1 MPPRAYLKLAIL
13 AAALLMLMSPT
24 VGADAEIT
32 VTQSFTTK
40 DRVDIGEFITVG
52 YRLVWTATKAPVES
66 ATVLMNGA
74 VCDRWDNGWYVFPDT
89 STTVAYRQ
97 YNLNSVSVG
106 GTPRSFQMN
115 VEPETCVFDQVIIN
129 MYSEYERVNVGEPPP
144 LVWYAYYAFNFETFK
159 GTVVFNHTGPY
170 NTVGRRGITVEYIED
185 PVHGIHSFD
194 ADTAKITWDTVEV
207 RLYSDKQRYD
217 VSKEAKISY
226 TAHYK
231 SDTIPFIGT
240 IELNDT
246 LTKDQVGK
254 YRYTVKSIDDHRNG
268 VTAFTCNTVEAVYDK
283 IIVELETED
292 DRINVGEQAPIT
304 YRAYHAYDG
313 QEYAG
318 DIVLT
323 PKVLESPGSADVR
336 VLRLRDMVYFIGAFE
351 ANTVHVVWDQIQVDL
366 SVDDH
371 RVDLGE
377 TVEVDYTARYA
388 YDGQPLDPGAVKLNA
403 YTMTGDTVGDYAFEV
418 VEVGPNPHNI
428 TSVSFNEC
436 KVVWDQVAVKVKSP
450 TERVVLGTMTGP
462 DVEAYYVYD
471 QKPFQ
476 GTYRLDKEFSA
487 APGSETYRVTGI
499 TDPLYGLRGFTCQEG
514 TYYFDTVKVEHR
526 ENQLIP
532 GMIQVTLSLR
542 YGTDNA
548 PVEDAGVAVNGAPC
562 TYQGGGVYTA
572 SLTSLQPMTSLQ
584 SLIQVDGKVVEQLTV
599 TAPMVGNIAVMV
611 AVLALV
617 VLAVNRLRR

>member
-1 MPPRAYLKLAIL
+1 MPPRAHLKLAIL

-24 VGADAEIT
+24 VGADTEIT
-32 VTQSFTTK
+32 VTQSFITE
-40 DRVDIGEFITVG
+40 DRVDVGEFITVG
-52 YRLVWTATKAPVES
+52 YRLVWTTTKIPVES
-66 ATVLMNGA
+66 ATVRLNGRR
-74 VCDRWDNGWYVFPDT
+74 CDQWDNGWYVLTET
-89 STTVAYRQ
+89 SETVDYRQ
-97 YNLNSVSVG
+97 YNIDSVSVS
-106 GTPRSFQMN
+106 GTTRSFQID
-115 VEPETCVFDQVIIN
+115 VEPKTCVFDQIIIN
-129 MYSEYERVNVGEPPP
+129 MYPEYDRVNVGEDPPI
-144 LVWYAYYAFNFETFK
+144 VWYAYYAFNYEVFK
-159 GTVVFNHTGPY
+159 GTVVFNQTGPF
-170 NTVGRRGITVEYIED
+170 NTVGRRGITVDYVED
-185 PVHGIHSFD
+185 PVYGIHCFD
-194 ADTAKITWDTVEV
+194 ADTVKITWDVVEI
-207 RLYSDKQRYD
+207 RLYSDRQRYD
-217 VSKEAKISY
+217 VGKEAKISY
-226 TAHYK
+226 TIHYK
-231 SDTIPFIGT
+231 SDTKAFIGT

-246 LTKDQVGK
+246 ITKNQVGK

-268 VTAFTCNTVEAVYDK
+268 VTAFTCNVVEAIYDK

-292 DRINVGEQAPIT
+292 DRINVGELAPIT
-304 YRAYHAYDG
+304 YNAHHAYDG
-313 QEYAG
+313 QEYTG

-323 PKVLESPGSADVR
+323 PQVLESPGSADVR

-351 ANTVHVVWDQIQVDL
+351 ANTVHMIWDQIQIDL

-388 YDGQPLDPGAVKLNA
+388 YDGQPLDPGAVQLNA
-403 YTMTGDTVGDYAFEV
+403 YTMTRDTVGDYAFEV

-436 KVVWDQVAVKVKSP
+436 KVVWDQVAVNVKSP
-450 TERVVLGTMTGP
+450 PERVVMGTMSEP
-462 DVEAYYVYD
+462 DVEAHYVYD

-487 APGSETYRVTGI
+487 VPGSEAYWVTVI
-499 TDPLYGLRGFTCQEG
+499 TDTLYGLRGFTCQEG
-514 TYYFDTVKVEHR
+514 TYYFDTVEVEHR

-548 PVEDAGVAVNGAPC
+548 PVEDAGVVVNGEPC
-562 TYQGGGVYTA
+562 AYQGGGVYTA
-572 SLTSLQPMTSLQ
+572 SLTSLQPMISLQ

-611 AVLALV
+611 AVLALI

>member
-1 MPPRAYLKLAIL
+1 MPPGAHLKLAIL

-24 VGADAEIT
+24 VGADTEIT
-32 VTQSFTTK
+32 VTQSFITK
-40 DRVDIGEFITVG
+40 DRVDLGEFITVG
-52 YRLVWTATKAPVES
+52 YRLVWTATKES
-66 ATVLMNGA
+66 VSYAQVYINGRL
-74 VCDRWDNGWYVFPDT
+74 CEQYFNGWYMITDT
-89 STTVAYRQ
+89 ADDLAYRS
-97 YNLNSVSVG
+97 YSIGSVIAG
-106 GTPRSFQMN
+106 GMPRSFQMN
-115 VEPETCVFDQVIIN
+115 CDTETCVFDKVIVN
-129 MYSEYERVNVGEPPP
+129 MYPEYERVNVGEAPP
-144 LVWYAYYAFNFETFK
+144 LVWYAYYAFNFEVFK
-159 GTVVFNHTGPY
+159 GEIVFNDTGPY
-170 NTVGRRGITVEYIED
+170 DTIGTRGITVDRIVD
-185 PVHGIHSFD
+185 PVHGIHGFE
-194 ADTAKITWDTVEV
+194 ADTVKITWDKVEV
-207 RLYSDKQRYD
+207 MLFSDKRRYD
-217 VSKEAKISY
+217 AGSEAKISY
-226 TAHYK
+226 NAHYM
-231 SDTIPFIGT
+231 SDTKPFIGT

-246 LTKDQVGK
+246 LTKDHVGK
-254 YRYTVKSIDDHRNG
+254 YKYTVKSIDDHRNG
-268 VTAFTCNTVEAVYDK
+268 VTAFTCNVVETIYDK
-283 IIVELETED
+283 IIVELETQKE
-292 DRINVGEQAPIT
+292 RVNVGEEAPIT
-304 YRAYHAYDG
+304 YRAYHAYDNL
-313 QEYAG
+313 EYSG
-318 DIVLT
+318 DIVFI
-323 PKVLESPGSADVR
+323 PKLLESPGAAEVR

-371 RVDLGE
+371 RVDQGE
-377 TVEVDYTARYA
+377 IAEVDYTARYA

-403 YTMTGDTVGDYAFEV
+403 YTMTMDTVGDYTFEV

-450 TERVVLGTMTGP
+450 TERVVMGTMSEP
-462 DVEAYYVYD
+462 DVEAHYVYD

-487 APGSETYRVTGI
+487 APGSEAYRVTGI
-499 TDPLYGLRGFTCQEG
+499 TDTLYGLKGFTCQEG
-514 TYYFDTVKVEHR
+514 TYYFDTVEVEHR

-548 PVEDAGVAVNGAPC
+548 PIDDAGVIVNGEPC
-562 TYQGGGVYTA
+562 AYQGGGVYTA

-611 AVLALV
+611 AILALV